1 MEIWMFEDTFKMI
14 LEIDVKLRSNIEP
27 VIYSVCRLLI
37 FVDIIS

>member
-27 VIYSVCRLLI
+27 VIYNVCRLLI